1 VVGSFAHTPRS
12 LIVAPFAGAGWS
24 DRQVVG
30 TPWMATSGARVTVGL
45 AVEWLGVFRL
55 EAGFGTQSHMAGFAF
70 DVTRDFWD
78 IL

>member
-1 VVGSFAHTPRS
+1 MT
-12 LIVAPFAGAGWS
+12 L
-24 DRQVVG
+24 
-30 TPWMATSGARVTVGL
+30 GL

-55 EAGFGTQSHMAGFAF
+55 EGGLGTQDHRAAFAF